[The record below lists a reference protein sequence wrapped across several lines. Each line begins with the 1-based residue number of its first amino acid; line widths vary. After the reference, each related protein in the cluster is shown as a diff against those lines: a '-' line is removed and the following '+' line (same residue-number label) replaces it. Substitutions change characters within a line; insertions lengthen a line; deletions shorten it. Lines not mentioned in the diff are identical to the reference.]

1 MNVCFLGGY
10 DPLYPRH
17 EIIRKGLAA
26 TGVEVAE
33 CQVEPGF
40 KFWLRYP
47 LLMTRYFQARAAAA
61 GTKSLLP
68 NIFFVPEFCQ
78 KDVPLAKFLSLF
90 SSRKIVFDPLAS
102 RFETKIMDWRRKPA
116 GSLAAWWNFRIDSWA
131 FKFSDLILAD
141 TMAHK
146 DYYCQN
152 YGVPREKVAVLP
164 VGYDDSLFDP
174 SAISGI
180 DGERDR
186 FVILFFGSFLP
197 LHGADVVV
205 RAAAIALK
213 ADRSLHFRFI
223 GSGQTLPLIRNLAA
237 ELGLAELEFKGW
249 AATKELVRE
258 IASADICLGIFGRTE
273 KAGRVVPHKVF
284 QAMGMRKPVITA
296 QTPAV
301 REFFLHRENIYL
313 CSSPDPESLAG
324 SILELRRDANLR
336 ENIAAKGQA
345 LVKAKFSIGAIG
357 LSLKEMLEK
366 TIP

>member
-10 DPLYPRH
+10 DPRYPRH
-17 EIIRKGLAA
+17 QVIRKGLAA
-26 TGVEVAE
+26 NGVQVAE
-33 CQVEPGF
+33 CQVAPGF
-40 KFWLRYP
+40 KFWQRYP
-47 LLMTRYFQARAAAA
+47 LLIARYFRTRAAVP

-68 NIFFVPEFCQ
+68 NMFFVPEFCQ
-78 KDVPLAKFLSLF
+78 KDVPLARFLSFF

-102 RFETKIMDWRRKPA
+102 RFETKILDWRRNPV
-116 GSLAAWWNFRIDSWA
+116 GSPAAWWNIRIDAWA

-141 TMAHK
+141 TSAHG

-152 YGVPREKVAVLP
+152 YRVPREKVAVLP

-174 SAISGI
+174 SAMPGTKEKH
-180 DGERDR
+180 GR
-186 FVILFFGSFLP
+186 FVVLFFGSFLP

-205 RAAAIALK
+205 RAASIALRK
-213 ADRSLHFRFI
+213 DPSLHFRFI
-223 GSGQTLPLIRNLAA
+223 GSGQTLPGIKNLAA

-249 AATKELVRE
+249 AAERDLVRE

-296 QTPAV
+296 QTPAI
-301 REFFLHRENIYL
+301 REFFSHRENIYL

-324 SILELRRDANLR
+324 SILELKREAALR
-336 ENIAAKGQA
+336 ERIAENGHA
-345 LVKAKFSIGAIG
+345 LVKAKFSAVAIG
-357 LSLKEMLEK
+357 RSLKEILEK
-366 TIP
+366 KFL